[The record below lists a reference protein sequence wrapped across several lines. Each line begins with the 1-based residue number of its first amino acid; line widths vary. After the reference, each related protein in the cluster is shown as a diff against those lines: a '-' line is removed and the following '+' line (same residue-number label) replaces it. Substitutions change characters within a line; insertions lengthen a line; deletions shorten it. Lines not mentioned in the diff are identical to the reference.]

1 MQTKITLGYLG
12 FLPFAALT
20 ILPWILGVTY
30 EEISFQLLVV
40 YGGIIVSFLSGIVW
54 GIDSTNQKNL
64 VLAIVF
70 SLLGFVAILL
80 AWINLIYAMTL
91 LFFLFF
97 LFYLLESKINPQ
109 FTDPEYMKL
118 RKNLTSGVCGCY
130 MFSIVILIYYC
141 LLYTSPSPRDY
152 AASRMP
158 SSA

>member
-20 ILPWILGVTY
+20 ILPWILGETY

-40 YGGIIVSFLSGIVW
+40 YGGVIISFLSGIIW

-64 VLAIVF
+64 VLAITF
-70 SLLGFVAILL
+70 SLLGFGAILL
-80 AWINLIYAMTL
+80 AWINLFYAMTL

-97 LFYLLESKINPQ
+97 LFYMLESKINPQ
-109 FTDPEYMKL
+109 FSNPDYLKL

-130 MFSIVILIYYC
+130 MFSIVILIY
-141 LLYTSPSPRDY
+141 
-152 AASRMP
+152 
-158 SSA
+158 

>member
-130 MFSIVILIYYC
+130 MFSIVILIY
-141 LLYTSPSPRDY
+141 
-152 AASRMP
+152 
-158 SSA
+158 

>member
-20 ILPWILGVTY
+20 ILPWIFGETY

-40 YGGIIVSFLSGIVW
+40 YGGIIISFLSGIIW

-70 SLLGFVAILL
+70 SLLGFGAILL
-80 AWINLIYAMTL
+80 VWINLVFSMTL

-109 FTDPEYMKL
+109 FTNSDYLKL

-130 MFSIVILIYYC
+130 MFSIVIVIY
-141 LLYTSPSPRDY
+141 
-152 AASRMP
+152 
-158 SSA
+158 

>member
-20 ILPWILGVTY
+20 ILPWILGETY

-40 YGGIIVSFLSGIVW
+40 YGGIIISFLSGIIW

-70 SLLGFVAILL
+70 SLLGFGAILL
-80 AWINLIYAMTL
+80 VWINLVFSMTL

-109 FTDPEYMKL
+109 FTNSDYLKL

-130 MFSIVILIYYC
+130 MFSIGWTFNNHLFTC
-141 LLYTSPSPRDY
+141 FEF
-152 AASRMP
+152 
-158 SSA
+158 

>member
-20 ILPWILGVTY
+20 ILPWILGETY

-70 SLLGFVAILL
+70 SLLGFGAILL

-130 MFSIVILIYYC
+130 MFSIVILIY
-141 LLYTSPSPRDY
+141 
-152 AASRMP
+152 
-158 SSA
+158 

>member
-20 ILPWILGVTY
+20 ILPWILGETY

-40 YGGIIVSFLSGIVW
+40 YGGIIISFLSGIIW
-54 GIDSTNQKNL
+54 GIDSTNQKSL
-64 VLAIVF
+64 LLAIIF
-70 SLLGFVAILL
+70 SLLGFGAILL
-80 AWINLIYAMTL
+80 AWINLISGMTL

-109 FTDPEYMKL
+109 FNNPDYLRL

-130 MFSIVILIYYC
+130 MFSIVILIY
-141 LLYTSPSPRDY
+141 
-152 AASRMP
+152 
-158 SSA
+158 

>member
-20 ILPWILGVTY
+20 ILPWILGEPY
-30 EEISFQLLVV
+30 EEISFQLLVT
-40 YGGIIVSFLSGIVW
+40 YGGIIISFLSGIIW
-54 GIDSTNQKNL
+54 GIDSTNQKSL
-64 VLAIVF
+64 VLAIIF
-70 SLLGFVAILL
+70 SLLGFGAILL

-109 FTDPEYMKL
+109 FTNSDYLKL

-130 MFSIVILIYYC
+130 MFSIVILIY
-141 LLYTSPSPRDY
+141 
-152 AASRMP
+152 
-158 SSA
+158 